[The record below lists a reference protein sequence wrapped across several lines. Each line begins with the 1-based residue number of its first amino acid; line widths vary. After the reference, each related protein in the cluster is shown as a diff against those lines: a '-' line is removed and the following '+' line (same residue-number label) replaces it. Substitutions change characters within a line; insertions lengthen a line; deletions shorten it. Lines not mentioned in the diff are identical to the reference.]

1 MTPSSVSNEYSL
13 FEEQISIFKNAAAS
27 AGDVLRTMLS
37 TMESGMVPS
46 AEHVSTF
53 QSMLHTLQGNYDSL
67 YQTAT
72 GLLEDSALPNK
83 GCSVDDLGR
92 AVQDLRAQVLEK
104 LREMERILSE
114 FLAVEAKVA
123 SYMEALQDWRTK
135 ATELIGRMHEQQA
148 HHEELDEAV
157 RPYRLFLKAMDME
170 DSEEK
175 ETLFNEEIDKI
186 FPAMVSRGLYS
197 GKYYRSGD
205 GKMASSTAAGTPED
219 GEAVQATGPDTRKQA
234 DVASVADNTET
245 ARQDIDPL
253 NDTQEYG
260 HSEEKTELDAAVH
273 VADEPDMIQTKDAA
287 GDDPS
292 HASSCDEEL
301 ELAPGKN
308 ISENLINTKS
318 LCRPSDIKN
327 FISNNIKNDAIS
339 LLDLLQTFRIITTEQ
354 ILNFGKLFNKFTH
367 IADGKIV
374 SMLTL
379 LAAKKILKKL
389 TFSST
394 VWVMTS
400 QNKINIDTVCNKSNI
415 SIPHIFSSD
424 RSYPEK
430 IAEKAIRDTVSQ
442 NERLLT
448 YLYRIQESLSKHF
461 SSIRDSIKLYSKS
474 IKVSVAWNDSFS
486 ICSIDLPEEPLS
498 QKRPYRLFVPTPEE
512 GLPELKD
519 LPAGV
524 TCFAFYEGTLYRWEQ
539 GWQTD
544 PANSHEAVPALSAEA
559 DGNGSQENPAKIET
573 AASVADTMDD
583 TPSAE
588 DHETDAANS
597 GEETAAAKIQ
607 SPDPQDRLEAEGE
620 SACRHDGDMKQEM
633 PAPSDSPVQISGT
646 CPPELHEAIQE
657 EGNSLSEDMAEKAS
671 ADYEEAREG
680 QDAPVVSPTDA
691 HCPIEETVEQ
701 MAARL
706 AVRDK
711 MPSGEEIMDIVTRL
725 FRQHASTHDPD
736 DISNVIAQVL
746 MLLQAAALQ
755 GLPGCASLYEQFAL
769 ATGTAQGSGN
779 YAGYNLNEHFT
790 PENHSQSLAL
800 AAYMYALFAPAE
812 HDFTLQDQAKMYLQQ
827 YDTYFPAYP
836 ELKPLFAALCE
847 IHNVEPRGFTS
858 AVLAQLESEEE
869 KAASMRGLQE
879 RAEKLMELPV
889 VTVHLNGIPELLS
902 SCFGHKS
909 DYYACMEIIAQ
920 NKIQDKEIIED
931 ILQETHEL
939 NSETYELNEKHLE
952 DLIDSE
958 WAAATKNLST
968 KKLTLK
974 MVGRRQIR
982 QAFLDR
988 LELMK
993 EWVESAAPLDSDRA
1007 DKLRKLQHSILQI
1020 LKSLP
1025 SCYTDG
1031 DGKAEYAGVVPYIT
1045 GYLCSKLEQ
1054 RPRKPLFSDA
1064 LRTGFIELDDSFKP
1078 VIEKSM
1084 CDIPYYEPWRRVLKH
1099 ISRPDMT
1106 LEKAEQAISAD
1117 TSSPMFDNLHQLELL
1132 TRLRRGQVLRDGGT
1146 AEKAEKRAKD
1156 NTKEFQG
1163 NLELSYAAGRI
1174 MEQDKED
1181 ILQMLFYEEEF
1192 FSRRNFG
1199 CWTQFLDA
1207 LQTYHDLKV
1216 ASHKRELEKDI
1227 AQRKTPGTSSCV
1239 LDKAEQML
1247 DEGKFAIAE
1256 EFVNVYDRN
1265 DSYQSEELE
1274 GIFDEDNRLEEFL
1287 QPENFDPLYDYS
1299 MNTLRG
1305 RSLQKVGPDYLKKHF
1320 PDGWTTTYK
1329 EESIKFVK
1337 SWPSAKTTTLPH
1349 DIQSLMESLGIV
1361 VSKVTALPHKKED
1374 MFEVAIEPAPC
1385 DRPDYPHP
1393 IADFGTEMKS
1403 PLTVISLYGGKQAQD
1418 ILDTVNQLSPSGHN
1432 IIVVLLDYA
1441 LSRSVRSQ
1449 LAELCHQSSG
1459 LARFI
1464 VIDRVLALYLALH
1477 PRSERMSIL
1486 LSCALPYAF
1495 ALQPFVR
1502 DGGPT
1507 SAEMFCGRTRE
1518 LLAILDL
1525 NGAILVYGGRQ
1536 LGKTAL
1542 LQRAQSR
1549 FHSPANKNYAV
1560 FCSIKELSEEAE
1572 LVDTLVE
1579 EVNRQTSLDLQP
1591 CTTMKTFCGQLD
1603 SLFHENKIQSML
1615 LLLDEAD
1622 NFLQSAGQQNYIP
1635 VQPLVDLRRTH
1646 RAFKFVFAGLNN
1658 VYRARNA
1665 TMNNGLLGQIGHPLC
1680 IKPLSPADALRL
1692 ILRPLRYLGFKP
1704 GKDAHLE
1711 AILSSTNYY
1720 PGILQFVG
1728 YKLAESLNNKN
1739 SRYYRS
1745 GSETPP
1751 VLLTSE
1757 RLGSIMTKDDLNESI
1772 KEKFRL
1778 SLKMDERYFMLAR
1791 CISMLYHF
1799 GEPMHDNYKG
1809 YIVTQI
1815 KELADEYKI
1824 HCLKGLTTDE
1834 YEALLDEMFEMGIL
1848 HRSEDGVYRLRKRS
1862 FLDII
1867 GPDIDRLENEIISE
1881 NERSQN

>member
-1 MTPSSVSNEYSL
+1 MTPSSLSNDYSL
-13 FEEQISIFKNAAAS
+13 FEEQVSTFKNAAAS

-72 GLLEDSALPNK
+72 GLLENSALPGK
-83 GCSVDDLGR
+83 GCSVDDLGK
-92 AVQDLRAQVLEK
+92 AVQGLRAQVLEK
-104 LREMERILSE
+104 LREMEGILSE

-123 SYMEALQDWRTK
+123 SYMDALQDWRTK
-135 ATELIGRMHEQQA
+135 ASELIERMHDQQV

-157 RPYRLFLKAMDME
+157 RPYRLFLKAMGME

-175 ETLFNEEIDKI
+175 EMLFNEEIDKI
-186 FPAMVSRGLYS
+186 FSATVSRGLYS
-197 GKYYRSGD
+197 GQYYNPF
-205 GKMASSTAAGTPED
+205 PEK
-219 GEAVQATGPDTRKQA
+219 E
-234 DVASVADNTET
+234 NTVEKSCT
-245 ARQDIDPL
+245 DIPP
-253 NDTQEYG
+253 
-260 HSEEKTELDAAVH
+260 SCTELIKKDLNKSCRASY
-273 VADEPDMIQTKDAA
+273 DEGNNQSYT
-287 GDDPS
+287 
-292 HASSCDEEL
+292 E
-301 ELAPGKN
+301 
-308 ISENLINTKS
+308 
-318 LCRPSDIKN
+318 DIPTH
-327 FISNNIKNDAIS
+327 SIS
-339 LLDLLQTFRIITTEQ
+339 LLIQNRPSSIKSFIKNNKKGYIIELLIIIKKFCIITTDQ
-354 ILNFGKLFNKFTH
+354 ILNFGSIENRFKNIPDSQITS
-367 IADGKIV
+367 A
-374 SMLTL
+374 LTF
-379 LAAKKILKKL
+379 LATKKIIKKINA
-389 TFSST
+389 TTPFWAMVS
-394 VWVMTS
+394 V
-400 QNKINIDTVCNKSNI
+400 NKIEV
-415 SIPHIFSSD
+415 
-424 RSYPEK
+424 
-430 IAEKAIRDTVSQ
+430 EKALNELEDYILEKFDIDIDEIESHRLYPDKMSDIDICNIISL
-442 NERLLT
+442 NERLIS
-448 YLYRIQESLSKHF
+448 YLLGVKKYFPDLLVDTLFTFYDEYIEV
-461 SSIRDSIKLYSKS
+461 DVTWDEDCY
-474 IKVSVAWNDSFS
+474 
-486 ICSIDLPEEPLS
+486 ICSLVLPEETLS
-498 QKRPYRLFVPTPEE
+498 EEKPYRLFVPTPEE

-519 LPAGV
+519 LPASV

-544 PANSHEAVPALSAEA
+544 PAISHEAVPALSAEA
-559 DGNGSQENPAKIET
+559 DGNGSQENPARIET
-573 AASVADTMDD
+573 PDLVAGTMDA
-583 TPSAE
+583 PFSAE

-597 GEETAAAKIQ
+597 GKETAAAKIQ
-607 SPDPQDRLEAEGE
+607 SPDPQDSLEAEGE

-633 PAPSDSPVQISGT
+633 PVPSDGPVQISGT
-646 CPPELHEAIQE
+646 CPPELHEAVQE
-657 EGNSLSEDMAEKAS
+657 DEADPLPEDTEKAS
-671 ADYEEAREG
+671 ADHEEAKEG
-680 QDAPVVSPTDA
+680 QDVPVVSPTDA

-706 AVRDK
+706 AERDK
-711 MPSGEEIMDIVTRL
+711 MPSDEEIMDIVTRL
-725 FRQHASTHDPD
+725 FRQHAVQHDPG

-800 AAYMYALFAPAE
+800 AAYMHALFAPAE

-858 AVLAQLESEEE
+858 AVLSQLENEEE
-869 KAASMRGLQE
+869 KAASMRSLQE

-889 VTVHLNGIPELLS
+889 VTVYLNGIPELLS

-920 NKIQDKEIIED
+920 NKLQDKEIIED
-931 ILQETHEL
+931 ILHETHEL
-939 NSETYELNEKHLE
+939 NGETYELNEKHLE

-958 WAAATKNLST
+958 WAAATKNLGT
-968 KKLTLK
+968 KKFTLK

-1007 DKLRKLQHSILQI
+1007 DRLRKLQHSILQI

-1045 GYLCSKLEQ
+1045 GYLCGKLEQ

-1099 ISRPDMT
+1099 ISCPDMT
-1106 LEKAEQAISAD
+1106 LEKAEQAISAE

-1132 TRLRRGQVLRDGGT
+1132 TRLVRGQGIRDGNT
-1146 AEKAEKRAKD
+1146 VEKAEKRAKD
-1156 NTKEFQG
+1156 KTKEFQG
-1163 NLELSYAAGRI
+1163 KLELSYAAGRI
-1174 MEQDKED
+1174 REQEKED

-1192 FSRRNFG
+1192 FSRHNFG

-1207 LQTYHDLKV
+1207 LQAYHDSRV
-1216 ASHKRELEKDI
+1216 AFHKRELEKEI
-1227 AQRKTPGTSSCV
+1227 AQRKTLGASSRI
-1239 LDKAEQML
+1239 LDTAEQML

-1274 GIFDEDNRLEEFL
+1274 GVFGEDNRLEDFL
-1287 QPENFDPLYDYS
+1287 QPENFDPLYSYS
-1299 MNTLRG
+1299 MTTLRG
-1305 RSLQKVGPDYLKKHF
+1305 RALRKVGPEFLKRHF
-1320 PDGWTTTYK
+1320 PDGWTTAYK

-1349 DIQSLMESLGIV
+1349 DIQNLMESLGIV
-1361 VSKVTALPHKKED
+1361 VSKVTLLPHRKED

-1432 IIVVLLDYA
+1432 LIVVLLDYA
-1441 LSRSVRSQ
+1441 LSRPVRSQ

-1549 FHSPANKNYAV
+1549 FHSPANRNYAV
-1560 FCSIKELSEEAE
+1560 FCSIKELSEETE

-1579 EVNRQTSLDLQP
+1579 EINRQTSLALQP
-1591 CTTMKTFCGQLD
+1591 CTTMKALCGQLD
-1603 SLFHENKIQSML
+1603 SLFRENKIQSML

-1622 NFLQSAGQQNYIP
+1622 NFLQSAGQQNYTP
-1635 VQPLVDLRRTH
+1635 VQPLVDLRRTR

-1745 GSETPP
+1745 GNETPP

-1809 YIVTQI
+1809 YTVTQI
-1815 KELADEYKI
+1815 KELADGYNI

-1848 HRSEDGVYRLRKRS
+1848 HRSEDGVYRLRKRP

>member
-1 MTPSSVSNEYSL
+1 MTPSSISNEYSL
-13 FEEQISIFKNAAAS
+13 FEEQITIFKNAAAS

-135 ATELIGRMHEQQA
+135 ATELIGRMHEQQV
-148 HHEELDEAV
+148 HHEELDAAV
-157 RPYRLFLKAMDME
+157 RPYRLFLKAMGME

-186 FPAMVSRGLYS
+186 FSATVSRGLYS
-197 GKYYRSGD
+197 GQYYNPFPEKEKNNAQNTDLHQEESISIQKNVITPPVDTSKSTIRHIKNKD
-205 GKMASSTAAGTPED
+205 SSSKE
-219 GEAVQATGPDTRKQA
+219 
-234 DVASVADNTET
+234 NTVEKSCT
-245 ARQDIDPL
+245 DILP
-253 NDTQEYG
+253 
-260 HSEEKTELDAAVH
+260 SCTELIKKDLNKSCRASY
-273 VADEPDMIQTKDAA
+273 DEGNNQSYTEDMPTH
-287 GDDPS
+287 S
-292 HASSCDEEL
+292 
-301 ELAPGKN
+301 
-308 ISENLINTKS
+308 
-318 LCRPSDIKN
+318 
-327 FISNNIKNDAIS
+327 IS
-339 LLDLLQTFRIITTEQ
+339 LLIQNKPSSIKSFIKNNKKGYIIDLLIIIKKFCIITTDQ
-354 ILNFGKLFNKFTH
+354 ILNFGSIENRFKNIPDSQ
-367 IADGKIV
+367 IA
-374 SMLTL
+374 SALTF
-379 LAAKKILKKL
+379 LATKKIIKKINA
-389 TFSST
+389 TTPFWAMVS
-394 VWVMTS
+394 V
-400 QNKINIDTVCNKSNI
+400 NKIDVGKVFNELEDYILKRFDIDRFDIDIDEVESYRLYPDKMSDIDICNVLSL
-415 SIPHIFSSD
+415 
-424 RSYPEK
+424 
-430 IAEKAIRDTVSQ
+430 
-442 NERLLT
+442 NERLIS
-448 YLYRIQESLSKHF
+448 YLLGVKKYFPDLLVDTLFTFYDKYIEVDVTWDEDCYTCSL
-461 SSIRDSIKLYSKS
+461 
-474 IKVSVAWNDSFS
+474 V
-486 ICSIDLPEEPLS
+486 LPEETLS
-498 QKRPYRLFVPTPEE
+498 EEKPYRLFVPTPEE

-519 LPAGV
+519 LPASV

-544 PANSHEAVPALSAEA
+544 PANSHEAAPALSAEA
-559 DGNGSQENPAKIET
+559 DGNGSQENPTRIET
-573 AASVADTMDD
+573 PDLVAGTMDA
-583 TPSAE
+583 PSSAE
-588 DHETDAANS
+588 DHETDAASN

-607 SPDPQDRLEAEGE
+607 SPDPQDSLEAEGE

-633 PAPSDSPVQISGT
+633 PVPSDGPVQISGT
-646 CPPELHEAIQE
+646 CPPEPHEAVQE
-657 EGNSLSEDMAEKAS
+657 EEADPLPEDTEKAS
-671 ADYEEAREG
+671 ADHEEAKEG
-680 QDAPVVSPTDA
+680 QDVPVVSPTDA

-706 AVRDK
+706 AGRDK
-711 MPSGEEIMDIVTRL
+711 TPSDEEIMDIVTRL
-725 FRQHASTHDPD
+725 FKQHATKHDPG

-755 GLPGCASLYEQFAL
+755 GLSGCASLYEQFAL
-769 ATGTAQGSGN
+769 ATGTAQGSES
-779 YAGYNLNEHFT
+779 YAGYNLNKHFT
-790 PENHSQSLAL
+790 HENHSQSLAL

-812 HDFTLQDQAKMYLQQ
+812 HDFTLQDQAKMYLQK
-827 YDTYFPAYP
+827 YDIYFPAYS
-836 ELKPLFAALCE
+836 EIKPLFAALCE

-858 AVLAQLESEEE
+858 TVLAQLESEEE
-869 KAASMRGLQE
+869 KAASMRSLQE

-920 NKIQDKEIIED
+920 NKLKDKDIIED
-931 ILQETHEL
+931 ILHETHEL
-939 NSETYELNEKHLE
+939 NGETYELNEKHLD
-952 DLIDSE
+952 DLIDSA

-1007 DKLRKLQHSILQI
+1007 DKLRKLQHSILRK

-1025 SCYTDG
+1025 SCCMDG
-1031 DGKAEYAGVVPYIT
+1031 DKKTEYVGVVSYMT
-1045 GYLCSKLEQ
+1045 DYLCSKLEQ
-1054 RPRKPLFSDA
+1054 RIRKPLFSDA
-1064 LRTGFIELDDSFKP
+1064 LRTGFIELDDKFRP

-1106 LEKAEQAISAD
+1106 LEKAEQAISTETA
-1117 TSSPMFDNLHQLELL
+1117 SPMFDNLHQLELL
-1132 TRLRRGQVLRDGGT
+1132 TRLIHGQEIREGNTV
-1146 AEKAEKRAKD
+1146 EKAEKRAKD
-1156 NTKEFQG
+1156 KTKEFQG
-1163 NLELSYAAGRI
+1163 KLELSYAAGRI
-1174 MEQDKED
+1174 REQGKED

-1199 CWTQFLDA
+1199 CWSQFLDA
-1207 LQTYHDLKV
+1207 LQTYHDSIV

-1227 AQRKTPGTSSCV
+1227 AQRKTPGTSSRI

-1256 EFVNVYDRN
+1256 EFVNIYDRN

-1305 RSLQKVGPDYLKKHF
+1305 RSLQKVGPDFLKKHF
-1320 PDGWTTTYK
+1320 PDGWTTAYK
-1329 EESIKFVK
+1329 EESTKFVK
-1337 SWPSAKTTTLPH
+1337 SWPSAKTTTRRE
-1349 DIQSLMESLGIV
+1349 DIQNLMESLGIV
-1361 VSKVTALPHKKED
+1361 VSKVTVLPHKKEN

-1403 PLTVISLYGGKQAQD
+1403 PLTVIALYGGKQAQD

-1464 VIDRVLALYLALH
+1464 VIDRILALYLALH

-1549 FHSPANKNYAV
+1549 FHNPVNKNYAV
-1560 FCSIKELSEEAE
+1560 FCSIKDIFGEAE
-1572 LVDTLVE
+1572 LVDILVE
-1579 EVNRQTSLDLQP
+1579 EVNKQTFLDLQP
-1591 CTTMKTFCGQLD
+1591 CTTMKAFCDQLD
-1603 SLFHENKIQSML
+1603 SLFRKGKIQSML
-1615 LLLDEAD
+1615 LLIDEAD
-1622 NFLQSAGQQNYIP
+1622 NFLHSAGQKSYTS
-1635 VQPLVDLRRTH
+1635 VQPLVDLKRIN

-1658 VYRARNA
+1658 VYRVHNA
-1665 TMNNGLLGQIGHPLC
+1665 TKNNGLFGQIGHPLC

-1791 CISMLYHF
+1791 CIGMLYHF
-1799 GEPMHDNYKG
+1799 EEPMYDNYKG
-1809 YIVTQI
+1809 YTVTKI
-1815 KELADEYKI
+1815 KKLADGYNI
-1824 HCLKGLTTDE
+1824 HCLKYITTDE

-1848 HRSEDGVYRLRKRS
+1848 HRAKDGVYRLRKRS

-1867 GPDIDRLENEIISE
+1867 GPDMDRLENEIISE